1 MTSNIVAD
9 ASFVI
14 DAWLDDSEKGAWSR
28 ELLSRSHAFVPELIF
43 TEISRH
49 LRDLEVEGFQGA
61 NDEFSRLMSAPWTV
75 VPFSGYGRLVWRLR
89 HDISMADAFYVALA
103 RGLKVPLVTLDLR
116 MAKTAARYCEVI
128 TPEL

>member
-14 DAWLDDSEKGAWSR
+14 DAWLDASEKGVWSR
-28 ELLSRSHAFVPELIF
+28 ELLSRSQAFVPELIF

-49 LRDLEVEGFQGA
+49 LRVLEVTGFEGADQ
-61 NDEFSRLMSAPWTV
+61 EFARLMSAPWTI
-75 VPFSGYGRLVWRLR
+75 VPFSSFGRLVWRLR
-89 HDISMADAFYVALA
+89 HEISMADAFYVALA
-103 RGLKVPLVTLDLR
+103 RGLKVPLVTHDLR
-116 MAKTAARYCEVI
+116 LAKTAVRYCEVI